1 MCRFSGGEGENGI
14 LASMPRLEIDID
26 PCDHLTADAI
36 GRPGQRVFYLQA
48 YREQRTVTVIIE
60 KTQLHSLAIS
70 MEQFLGQLDEKNPDL
85 SEASGDYVEEAM
97 RINPPVDPLFRVGE
111 IGLGY
116 DKDRDIVIL
125 FTKELL
131 SEEDDP
137 DNAAVVRFWASRKQI
152 RMLARWGVEVVSRGR
167 PLCTQCGQPEE
178 PEGHFCPKKNG
189 HFH

>member
-1 MCRFSGGEGENGI
+1 
-14 LASMPRLEIDID
+14 MPRFEIDVD

-48 YREQRTVTVIIE
+48 YQEQRTITVIIE

-70 MEQFLGQLDEKNPDL
+70 IEQFLAQLDEKNPDL
-85 SEASGDYVEEAM
+85 SDASGDYVEEAM
-97 RINPPVDPLFRVGE
+97 RIHPPVDPLFRAGE

-116 DKDRDIVIL
+116 DKERDIVVL
-125 FTKELL
+125 FAKELL
-131 SEEDDP
+131 TTEDDP
-137 DNAAVVRFWASRKQI
+137 ESAAVVRFWATRKQV

-189 HFH
+189 HLH